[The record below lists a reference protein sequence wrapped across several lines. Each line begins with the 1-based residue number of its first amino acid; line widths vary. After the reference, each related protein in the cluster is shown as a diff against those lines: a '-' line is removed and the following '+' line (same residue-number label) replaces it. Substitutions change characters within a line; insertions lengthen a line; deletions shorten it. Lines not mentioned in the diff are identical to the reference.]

1 MREAD
6 YEAKRAR
13 REREREAGE
22 AFQKMLRERLLADE
36 PYPEAL
42 AALRGDDAENESG
55 DDGA

>member
-22 AFQKMLRERLLADE
+22 SFLKMLRERLQADD

-42 AALRGDDAENESG
+42 AALRGEDRESEGGDDA
-55 DDGA
+55 A